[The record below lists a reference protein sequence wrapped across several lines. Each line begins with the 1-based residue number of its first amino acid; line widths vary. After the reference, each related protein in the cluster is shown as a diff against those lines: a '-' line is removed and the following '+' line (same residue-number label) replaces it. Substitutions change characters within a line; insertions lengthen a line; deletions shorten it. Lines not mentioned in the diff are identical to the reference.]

1 MANALFDAG
10 KEGFLSGTIDWDA
23 DNIKATLIDQTDHT
37 FNLSTDR
44 DLADV
49 TAAAIEETSGNLASK
64 TVTDGVADAAD
75 VTFTSAS
82 GDACDEVMIYQDT
95 GVSTT
100 SLLIARW
107 DTATGLPVTLNGGD
121 VTVQW
126 NASGLFSL

>member
-10 KEGFLSGTIDWDA
+10 KEGFLSGTIDFDA
-23 DNIKATLIDQTDHT
+23 DNIKATLIDNTDHT

-49 TAAAIEETSGNLASK
+49 TGAAIEETSGNLASK

-75 VTFTSAS
+75 VTFSSAS

-95 GVSTT
+95 GVAGT

-126 NASGLFSL
+126 NASGLLSL